1 VSSPAPVTSGA
12 TRTPPSS
19 AIPEA
24 TTSTTIPEL
33 TGRRVLLYGD
43 SLAWEAQDSFRAAL
57 ADTGIGEVLTETF
70 GGTALCDWLS
80 QMRSDQRQLHPD
92 AVVVE
97 FSGNAFTP
105 CMKGPNGAPLSG
117 DALIDRYADDARTV
131 LQIFGPDATL
141 VYFASAP
148 ISFRAE
154 QTGDS
159 APRRLHDAYA
169 SVAAFSGWWA
179 RFIDAGSAVEDR
191 GHWTSTLPCLADEPC
206 DGGLA
211 SSGQAVNVVR
221 APDGIH
227 FCPGAPGAV
236 DGVTGTCPVWSSGA
250 HRYGIAMAAP
260 IPRDLVSASD
270 ELRARAQP

>member
-1 VSSPAPVTSGA
+1 M
-12 TRTPPSS
+12 PPLS
-19 AIPEA
+19 AIPA
-24 TTSTTIPEL
+24 TTSTTSPKL
-33 TGRRVLLYGD
+33 PGRRILLYGD

-57 ADTGIGEVLTETF
+57 ADAGFTEVVTETF
-70 GGTALCDWLS
+70 GGTALCDWLT

-105 CMKGPNGAPLSG
+105 CMKGPDGAPLSG
-117 DALIDRYADDARTV
+117 DALVDKYADDARTV

-159 APRRLHDAYA
+159 APRRLYDAYA
-169 SVAAFSGWWA
+169 SVAASSSWWA
-179 RFIDAGSAVEDR
+179 RFIDAGSAVEDH

-236 DGVTGTCPVWSSGA
+236 DGVTGACPVWSSGA
-250 HRYGIAMAAP
+250 HRYGIAMADP
-260 IPRDLVSASD
+260 IPPD
-270 ELRARAQP
+270 LRARAQP

>member
-1 VSSPAPVTSGA
+1 M
-12 TRTPPSS
+12 PPLS
-19 AIPEA
+19 AIPA
-24 TTSTTIPEL
+24 TTSTTSPKL
-33 TGRRVLLYGD
+33 PGRRILLYGD

-57 ADTGIGEVLTETF
+57 ADAGFTEVVTETF
-70 GGTALCDWLS
+70 GGTALCDWLT

-105 CMKGPNGAPLSG
+105 CMKGPDGAPLSG
-117 DALIDRYADDARTV
+117 DALVDNYADDARTV

-159 APRRLHDAYA
+159 APRRLYDAYA
-169 SVAAFSGWWA
+169 SVAASSSWWA
-179 RFIDAGSAVEDR
+179 RFIDAGSAVEDH

-236 DGVTGTCPVWSSGA
+236 DGVTGACPVWSSGA
-250 HRYGIAMAAP
+250 HRYGIAMADP
-260 IPRDLVSASD
+260 IPPDLRAAGA
-270 ELRARAQP
+270 ELRAREQP